1 MIGATS
7 REKIAATIVTG
18 FLGAGKTSL
27 VENMLKQAE
36 RSPSELRFALL
47 INEFGACGIDR
58 DILQG
63 CGIGEGDLKGCAR
76 GSIIELA
83 NGCICCTVADDFL
96 PAMEEILRRDPLP
109 THIVVETSG
118 LALPK
123 PLVKA
128 FAWPAVENRVTV
140 DGVIALADGVALAE
154 GGVVGDPQALA
165 LQRAADEALAHE
177 SPVEELFEEQIACAD
192 LVVLTKRDLL
202 SAEDYRR
209 AEARLQPWLR
219 AGVRVVPSSLERPV
233 PNSVL
238 LGLQARAEH
247 DLDSRPSH
255 HDGDE
260 DHEHDDFLTVTLTFG
275 ELQNPRRFHECLA
288 RAIVEHGLLR
298 VKGFLAHAGVPMREC
313 VQGVGVRVV
322 RRFDRLFAEG
332 EKRSSTL
339 VAIVQRECGQR
350 KDGQRKDE
358 TSFHE
363 ELKKTLEID

>member
-1 MIGATS
+1 M
-7 REKIAATIVTG
+7 RVEKISATVITG

-27 VENMLKQAE
+27 VENMLKHAE
-36 RSPSELRFALL
+36 RKETGLRFALL

-58 DILQG
+58 ELLRG
-63 CGIGEGDLKGCAR
+63 CGVEKCAS
-76 GSIIELA
+76 GTIIELA

-96 PAMEEILRRDPLP
+96 PAMEDILRRSPLP

-140 DGVIALADGVALAE
+140 DGVVALADGVALAE

-165 LQRAADEALAHE
+165 LQREADEALEHE

-192 LVVLTKRDLL
+192 LVVLSKCDLL
-202 SAEDYRR
+202 SSEQRRR

-219 AGVRVVPSSLERPV
+219 EGVRVVGSSLERPV

-238 LGLQARAEH
+238 LGLGARAEH

-255 HDGDE
+255 HDGEE
-260 DHEHDDFLTVTLTFG
+260 DHEHDDFRTTTLAFG
-275 ELQNPRRFHECLA
+275 ELDDPRQFHERLA
-288 RAIVEHGLLR
+288 RAVSEHALLR
-298 VKGFLAHAGVPMREC
+298 VKGFLAHAGKPMREC
-313 VQGVGVRVV
+313 VQGVGVRLV
-322 RRFDRLFAEG
+322 RRFDRPFAKDEA
-332 EKRSSTL
+332 RSSMLVVIAQRGEGDDASFQEALRRTL
-339 VAIVQRECGQR
+339 GIG
-350 KDGQRKDE
+350 
-358 TSFHE
+358 
-363 ELKKTLEID
+363 